1 MNIFQRAIERA
12 RRAAAAVARVG
23 RRIFNRKER
32 TQEEKTIQEKTRAKY
47 TPKASEWGTGW
58 QQEQEEA
65 LKEKDMKSRKD
76 QQDKAYKTFNESYGM
91 SRQDYDEFF
100 DGIGASM
107 DEISQYI
114 EGGSPT
120 VIYAYKD
127 YQKNFKDGTPE
138 EFLNLFRKVASEST
152 GATQEDIANDL
163 FDTLDMYKVYN
174 DKLGGTLTDFMDL
187 LDFVKD
193 ENPGLD
199 REELKDRFEFEVRR
213 EAEYYD

>member
-1 MNIFQRAIERA
+1 MNFFQRVRERA

-32 TQEEKTIQEKTRAKY
+32 TQEEQTIQEKTRAKY
-47 TPKASEWGTGW
+47 TPKTSDWGRGW
-58 QQEQEEA
+58 KEEQEE
-65 LKEKDMKSRKD
+65 KEKAKDLKWRKD

-138 EFLNLFRKVASEST
+138 EFLHLFRKVANEST
-152 GATQEDIANDL
+152 GATQEDVANDL
-163 FDTLDMYKVYN
+163 FDALDMYKVYN
-174 DKLGGTLTDFMDL
+174 DQLGGTLTDFMDM

-193 ENPGLD
+193 EYPGLD

-213 EAEYYD
+213 EAQYND

>member
-1 MNIFQRAIERA
+1 MNIFQRVRERA

-32 TQEEKTIQEKTRAKY
+32 TQEEKTIQERTREKY
-47 TPKASEWGTGW
+47 TPKASEWGKGW
-58 QQEQEEA
+58 KEEREEA
-65 LKEKDMKSRKD
+65 LKEKDMLWRKD
-76 QQDKAYKTFNESYGM
+76 QQDKAYKTFADNYDM
-91 SRQDYDEFF
+91 SRQEYDEFF

-127 YQKNFKDGTPE
+127 YQQNFKDGTSE

-152 GATQEDIANDL
+152 GATQEDVANDL
-163 FDTLDMYKVYN
+163 FDALDMYKVYN
-174 DKLGGTLTDFMDL
+174 DKLGGDLTDFMDL
-187 LDFVKD
+187 LDFVKS
-193 ENPGLD
+193 EYPGLD
-199 REELKDRFEFEVRR
+199 REELKERFEFEVRR
-213 EAEYYD
+213 EAQYND

>member
-1 MNIFQRAIERA
+1 MNIFQRVRERA

-32 TQEEKTIQEKTRAKY
+32 TPEAQTIQEKTRAKY
-47 TPKASEWGTGW
+47 TPKASEWGKGW
-58 QQEQEEA
+58 QQEREET
-65 LKEKDMKSRKD
+65 LKKKDMEWRKD
-76 QQDKAYKTFNESYGM
+76 QQNKAYKTFAENYGM

-127 YQKNFKDGTPE
+127 YQQNFKGGSPE
-138 EFLNLFRKVASEST
+138 EFLDLFRKVANEST
-152 GATQEDIANDL
+152 GATQEDVANDL

-193 ENPGLD
+193 EYPGLD
-199 REELKDRFEFEVRR
+199 REELKEQFEFEVRR
-213 EAEYYD
+213 EAQYYD